1 DTLWG
6 NEGADEMFGNSG
18 GDLLYGGTGNDNQ
31 RGGDGN
37 DTLYGGQGLDTL
49 NGGEG
54 DDWLRG
60 GTLADTFVFAAGAD
74 QIDDFN
80 TTVDA
85 LLLDAALWIGAKTA
99 AEILAEF
106 GGTQGSDYVL
116 DFGGGNSL
124 TFNGGIDTA
133 QLEDDIGFL

>member
-1 DTLWG
+1 
-6 NEGADEMFGNSG
+6 
-18 GDLLYGGTGNDNQ
+18 
-31 RGGDGN
+31 
-37 DTLYGGQGLDTL
+37 
-49 NGGEG
+49 

-80 TTVDA
+80 TTVD
-85 LLLDAALWIGAKTA
+85 LLKLDDALWAGAKTA

-116 DFGGGNSL
+116 GFGGGNSL
-124 TFNGGIDTA
+124 TFNGGVDPEV
-133 QLEDDIGFL
+133 LENLISFF